1 MMFVSARRFFRL
13 ALVACIAYPG
23 AQSAFGQV
31 FSQQRSVAPPAGQT
45 APGRAI
51 APNQTFASG
60 ARGDQNRMLQ
70 GSVIIGSAVTLQG
83 GANFG
88 TVRDFV
94 LSDSGC
100 VEYAVIAAG
109 NGLVAVPWGNG
120 SFDVGRRAFALNFGG
135 DRIRDMP
142 HIRDISE
149 LRDAG
154 VQQRV
159 QTFYRGNHNGPM
171 NGQQPQQRGAENQQ
185 RGAATQPQNAQPEHG
200 ATTRGAAPQNTER
213 AGNTA
218 NNKGGNERHEK

>member
-1 MMFVSARRFFRL
+1 MMFVSARRCFRL

-45 APGRAI
+45 APGRANS
-51 APNQTFASG
+51 PNQTFASG

-109 NGLVAVPWGNG
+109 NGLVAVPWGSG
-120 SFDVGRRAFALNFGG
+120 SFDVGRRAFALSFGG
-135 DRIRDMP
+135 ERIRDMP

-159 QTFYRGNHNGPM
+159 QTFYRGNHNGQM
-171 NGQQPQQRGAENQQ
+171 NGQQPQRGAENQQ
-185 RGAATQPQNAQPEHG
+185 RGATAQPQKGQPQKG

-213 AGNTA
+213 AA
-218 NNKGGNERHEK
+218 NNKAGNERHEK